1 MKLKRTTLFKNIKL
15 QAVFIGLM
23 ALAASIGCADL
34 AGVDAAVINGI
45 LQNVDSVSGEVTVQL
60 KDGTTTTF
68 NLADVDVEALQAI
81 VGSAVLQRGD
91 EVALTL
97 DDDDSVTTVGSTSA
111 KTEGTIVN
119 IDAAAP
125 SITIDAEN
133 GVQLKVIIEPG
144 TEIKAKGPG
153 PSQSNLSEL
162 VLGQEVKLNYNSDTF
177 VASKIQF
184 RRPGN
189 DNDENDE
196 DSHEDDMKGIVSI
209 VDIDTHMITLVD
221 DKGEEFTFA
230 IVGSTEIDNDGPDT
244 FASIQLGL
252 EVEVKF
258 DPQTMQALE
267 IEIAEAEE
275 APEAD
280 EVDKADSEDGE
291 DSEKG
296 KDSKKD
302 D

>member
-1 MKLKRTTLFKNIKL
+1 
-15 QAVFIGLM
+15 M